1 MMQSCRTTAGVVDGV
16 PSSLTYLLSHG
27 GREGIE
33 GGNVE
38 EGSHPDSDLF
48 IIPANLI
55 LTGGH
60 SVHLLGR

>member
-27 GREGIE
+27 GREGVE

-38 EGSHPDSDLF
+38 EGSHPDLDLF
-48 IIPANLI
+48 IIPAN
-55 LTGGH
+55 
-60 SVHLLGR
+60 